1 LKKQIGASKIDNA
14 VPVPDF
20 GQRMVDKTNAQTLGK
35 RDIVASLDREFSRL
49 HQQACALISATSID
63 VLYAVPKQKEA
74 SSPLQLPTIGET
86 VLRGAAIIEQTFGGI
101 TANLWD
107 DPFEWTLPEYLST
120 PAKIR
125 EHLDEVEATRQHA
138 FASFTDDA
146 CLLKHV
152 AVPSGGTRPLI
163 DLLLETLLKAASFQ
177 TQALIAL
184 KILSGISTPG
194 FII

>member
-1 LKKQIGASKIDNA
+1 
-14 VPVPDF
+14 
-20 GQRMVDKTNAQTLGK
+20 MVDKTNAQTLGK

-49 HQQACALISATSID
+49 HQQSCALIAATSIE
-63 VLYAVPKQKEA
+63 VLYAFSEQTESSA
-74 SSPLQLPTIGET
+74 SRQLPPIGES
-86 VLRGAAIIEQTFGGI
+86 VLRGAAAIEQTFGGI

-107 DPFEWTLPEYLST
+107 NPFEWTLPEYLST

-125 EHLDEVEATRQHA
+125 EHLDEVEATRQRA
-138 FASFTDDA
+138 FASFTDDD

-163 DLLLETLLKAASFQ
+163 DLLLETLLNAASFQ
-177 TQALIAL
+177 TRALVAL
-184 KILSGISTPG
+184 KILSGISPPG

>member
-1 LKKQIGASKIDNA
+1 LKRQIGALKKDNL

-35 RDIVASLDREFSRL
+35 RDTVASLDREFSRL

-63 VLYAVPKQKEA
+63 VLYAVPEQKGA
-74 SSPLQLPTIGET
+74 SSSHQLPAIGESI
-86 VLRGAAIIEQTFGGI
+86 LKGAAAIEQTFGGL

-125 EHLDEVEATRQHA
+125 EHLGEVEATRERA
-138 FASFTDDA
+138 FASFTEDA

-152 AVPSGGTRPLI
+152 AVPSGATRPLI

-177 TQALIAL
+177 TQALVTL